1 MTKLNTGL
9 SGCSLELIND
19 RVLRKH
25 SPTTD
30 YNPRLLSQA
39 DKQVVFGS
47 RIYKNIDAPK
57 VCDIQKNPF
66 LKNYFDMEYISG
78 KNFEDFFS
86 TASVNDIEFV
96 VSTLFDYFDTL
107 ISTARSVDA
116 TKQILDKIDS
126 LKEKSSYQKYIEFL
140 RKYVEDRRI
149 IVPHTFCH
157 GDLTFANIIFH
168 KNRLFFIDFLDC
180 YVDTFLSDLVKL
192 KQDLHHLWAVKN
204 QDVYTVRIHQ
214 IYEHIW
220 DKLEVRYTDYL
231 TESFHIL
238 DVLNALRIEPYLTS
252 DSQRVILEGIVKSTE
267 LYAISYCSDGGT
279 INQISKNE
287 AQVDVVTSN
296 DKSYDGDRSD

>member
-19 RVLRKH
+19 RVLRKY

-30 YNPRLLSQA
+30 YNSRLISQA
-39 DKQVVFGS
+39 DKQVVFGN

-57 VCDIQKNPF
+57 VYDIQ
-66 LKNYFDMEYISG
+66 KNYFDMEYIAG
-78 KNFEDFFS
+78 KNFDEFFS
-86 TASVNDIEFV
+86 TASVNDVEFV

-107 ISTARSVDA
+107 ISTARNIDV
-116 TKQILDKIDS
+116 TKQILNKIDS
-126 LKEKSSYQKYIEFL
+126 LKEKSSYLKYIEFL

-192 KQDLHHLWAVKN
+192 KQDLHHLWAVRN
-204 QDVYTVRIHQ
+204 QNVYSNRIHQ
-214 IYEHIW
+214 IYQYIW
-220 DKLEVRYTDYL
+220 DKLEVRYESFMN
-231 TESFHIL
+231 ESFHIL
-238 DVLNALRIEPYLTS
+238 DAMNALRIEPYLTS

-267 LYAISYCSDGGT
+267 LYAISCSSDGGT
-279 INQISKNE
+279 FN
-287 AQVDVVTSN
+287 
-296 DKSYDGDRSD
+296 

>member
-19 RVLRKH
+19 RVLRKY

-30 YNPRLLSQA
+30 YNARLLSQA
-39 DKQVVFGS
+39 DKQVVFGN

-57 VCDIQKNPF
+57 VYDIQ
-66 LKNYFDMEYISG
+66 KNYFDMEYVAG
-78 KNFEDFFS
+78 KSFEDFFS
-86 TASVNDIEFV
+86 IASVNDVEFV

-107 ISTARSVDA
+107 ISTARNIDA
-116 TKQILDKIDS
+116 TKQILDKLDS
-126 LKEKSSYQKYIEFL
+126 LKEKSSYPKYIEFL
-140 RKYVEDRRI
+140 RKYVEDNRM

-214 IYEHIW
+214 IYEYIW

-231 TESFHIL
+231 TDGFHIL
-238 DVLNALRIEPYLTS
+238 DVMNALRIEPYLTS

-267 LYAISYCSDGGT
+267 LYAISYCSDGGA
-279 INQISKNE
+279 IN
-287 AQVDVVTSN
+287 
-296 DKSYDGDRSD
+296 

>member
-19 RVLRKH
+19 RVLRKY

-30 YNPRLLSQA
+30 YNSRLLSQA
-39 DKQVVFGS
+39 DKQVVFGN

-57 VCDIQKNPF
+57 VYDAQQ
-66 LKNYFDMEYISG
+66 NYFDMEYIAG
-78 KNFEDFFS
+78 KSFEEFFS
-86 TASVNDIEFV
+86 SASVNDIEFV

-107 ISTARSVDA
+107 ISTARNIDA

-126 LKEKSSYQKYIEFL
+126 LKEKSSHKKYIEFL
-140 RKYVEDRRI
+140 RKYVEDNQI

-192 KQDLHHLWAVKN
+192 KQDLHHLWAVRN
-204 QDVYTVRIHQ
+204 QDVYSNRIHQ
-214 IYEHIW
+214 IYQYIW
-220 DKLEVRYTDYL
+220 DKLELRYESYMTDG
-231 TESFHIL
+231 FHIL
-238 DVLNALRIEPYLTS
+238 DVMNSLRIEPYLTS
-252 DSQRVILEGIVKSTE
+252 DDQRVILEGIVKSTE
-267 LYAISYCSDGGT
+267 LYAISYCSDGGA
-279 INQISKNE
+279 IN
-287 AQVDVVTSN
+287 
-296 DKSYDGDRSD
+296 

>member
-19 RVLRKH
+19 RVLRKY

-30 YNPRLLSQA
+30 YNSRLLSQA
-39 DKQVVFGS
+39 DKQVVFGN

-57 VCDIQKNPF
+57 VYDIQ
-66 LKNYFDMEYISG
+66 KNYFDMEYIAG

-86 TASVNDIEFV
+86 IASVNDVEFV

-107 ISTARSVDA
+107 ISTARNIDA
-116 TKQILDKIDS
+116 TKQILDKLDS
-126 LKEKSSYQKYIEFL
+126 LKEKSSYPKYIEFL
-140 RKYVEDRRI
+140 RKYVEDRRM

-168 KNRLFFIDFLDC
+168 QNRLFFIDFLDC

-192 KQDLHHLWAVKN
+192 KQDLHHLWAVRN
-204 QDVYTVRIHQ
+204 QNVYTNRIHQ
-214 IYEHIW
+214 IYHYIW
-220 DKLEVRYTDYL
+220 DKLELRY
-231 TESFHIL
+231 ESHMSEGFHIL
-238 DVLNALRIEPYLTS
+238 DVMNSLRIEPYLTS

-267 LYAISYCSDGGT
+267 LYAISYCSDGGA
-279 INQISKNE
+279 IN
-287 AQVDVVTSN
+287 
-296 DKSYDGDRSD
+296 

>member
-19 RVLRKH
+19 RVLRKY

-30 YNPRLLSQA
+30 YDSRLLSQA
-39 DKQVVFGS
+39 DKQVVFGN

-57 VCDIQKNPF
+57 VYDIQ
-66 LKNYFDMEYISG
+66 KNYFDMEYVAG
-78 KNFEDFFS
+78 KSFEDFFS
-86 TASVNDIEFV
+86 IASINDIQFV

-107 ISTARSVDA
+107 ISTARNIDA
-116 TKQILDKIDS
+116 TKQILDKLDS
-126 LKEKSSYQKYIEFL
+126 LKEKSSYPKYIEFL

-192 KQDLHHLWAVKN
+192 KQDLHHLWAVRN
-204 QDVYTVRIHQ
+204 QDVYSNRIHQ
-214 IYEHIW
+214 IYQYIW
-220 DKLEVRYTDYL
+220 DKLEVRYESYL
-231 TESFHIL
+231 NEGFHIL
-238 DVLNALRIEPYLTS
+238 DVINALRIEPYLTS
-252 DSQRVILEGIVKSTE
+252 DSQRVILESIVKSTE
-267 LYAISYCSDGGT
+267 LYAISYCSDGGA
-279 INQISKNE
+279 INQISKHE
-287 AQVDVVTSN
+287 TEVDVVTSN
-296 DKSYDGDRSD
+296 VPSHDGDRID

>member
-19 RVLRKH
+19 RVLRKY

-78 KNFEDFFS
+78 KSFEDFFS
-86 TASVNDIEFV
+86 IASVNDIEFV

-107 ISTARSVDA
+107 ISTARNVDA

-168 KNRLFFIDFLDC
+168 QNRLFFIDFLDC

-214 IYEHIW
+214 IYEYIW

-267 LYAISYCSDGGT
+267 LYAISYCSDGGA
-279 INQISKNE
+279 IN
-287 AQVDVVTSN
+287 
-296 DKSYDGDRSD
+296 